1 MRERRTSPLD
11 GLARRGPARR
21 GAARLSVARPSSAD
35 AGGPAALDAAI
46 PPDLDWTVPVPGS
59 VASRFAA
66 PSGELAVVSLGDPAD
81 PRVVLVPGV
90 SGSKEDFLLV
100 LPVLA
105 ASGYYV
111 QSYDLAGNYESAD
124 AAPADPG
131 AHYSYEL
138 FVDDLTVFL
147 EAGGPAHLLGYSF
160 AGTVA
165 EIVTV
170 QRPDLVRSLAL
181 LAVPPEP
188 GNGFRGVKILGPF
201 TWMTTGTI
209 GAALMRWGIV
219 TNKNKVPQTRLD
231 FVRMRFE
238 RTTMRSMADIIMLMK
253 KAPELRPQLRDAAI
267 PKLVAVGS
275 HDLWPLEL
283 HAEFAERIGAGLAVY
298 DTGHSPCETTP
309 NQLARDLL
317 ELYASAEPSRS

>member
-1 MRERRTSPLD
+1 VTVHAPQSSPRD
-11 GLARRGPARR
+11 D
-21 GAARLSVARPSSAD
+21 AARL
-35 AGGPAALDAAI
+35 DAAV
-46 PPDLDWTVPVPGS
+46 PHDLDWTIPPAGS

-90 SGSKEDFLLV
+90 SGSKEDFVLV
-100 LPVLA
+100 MPVLA

-111 QSYDLAGNYESAD
+111 QSYDLAGNYESAA
-124 AAPADPG
+124 AAPSDPT

-138 FVDDLTVFL
+138 FADDMIAFL
-147 EAGGPAHLLGYSF
+147 ASGPPSHLLGYSF
-160 AGTVA
+160 AGTIA

-170 QRPDLVRSLAL
+170 QRPELVLSLTL
-181 LAVPPEP
+181 LATPPEP

-201 TWMTTGTI
+201 TWMATGGV
-209 GAALMRWGIV
+209 GASLMRWGIV

-231 FVRMRFE
+231 FVRLRFE
-238 RTTMRSMADIIMLMK
+238 QTTMRSMADIITLMK
-253 KAPELRPQLRDAAI
+253 RAPELRPQLRDAAI

-283 HAEFAERIGAGLAVY
+283 HAEFARRIGAEIAVY

-317 ELYASAEPSRS
+317 RLFATAD